1 MLKLFKIEWLKI
13 NNYRTFWVLFGAFL
27 LFFPLT
33 VFFAAN
39 KYMESIGSGPVAAP
53 EQMTEAILGIP
64 FSFPKIWHTTAWFGG
79 HFFVIIGMLFV
90 MLITNEVQFRT
101 HRQNIIDGWSR
112 MDFLRAKTTIL
123 LFLVAVATVLVFIT
137 GLLTGLYYTP
147 SGSNTSNIFTG
158 IHYIAYFALMA
169 FHYLL
174 IAFFIAILVKRTGL
188 AVIVY
193 FISVYVIDGVLWLIL
208 TINNGQMGYFLPFE
222 TVDGLVPWP
231 FSSDRFR
238 FRTVPDYALLISTA
252 AYITLF
258 SYLIVNRF
266 KNTDL
271 KT

>member
-13 NNYRTFWVLFGAFL
+13 NSYRTFWVLFGTFL
-27 LFFPLT
+27 LFLPLT

-39 KYMESIGSGPVAAP
+39 KYMESTGAGRAQNAGPSA
-53 EQMTEAILGIP
+53 EQLAKALLGMP

-90 MLITNEVQFRT
+90 MLITNEVQYRT

-112 MDFLRAKTTIL
+112 LDFLKAKGTLLMFFVLTATI
-123 LFLVAVATVLVFIT
+123 LVFIT
-137 GLLTGLYYTP
+137 GLITGLYYSP
-147 SGSNTSNIFTG
+147 STTDMFEG
-158 IHYIAYFALMA
+158 IHYVGYFFIMA

-208 TINNGQMGYFLPFE
+208 TMNGSQIGYFLPFE
-222 TVDGLVPWP
+222 SVDGLLPWP
-231 FSSDRFR
+231 FDGVFR
-238 FRTVPDYALLISTA
+238 IRTVPDYALLISTA
-252 AYITLF
+252 AYVSLF
-258 SYLIVNRF
+258 TYLIVNRF
-266 KNTDL
+266 KNADL